1 MHCAL
6 YQSGTCRSCQWL
18 ETPYAQQITQKQQ
31 QLEALM
37 SALPVGR
44 WLPVVSSVEQ
54 AFRNKAKMVVSGSVE
69 RPLLGM
75 LHRDGT
81 AVDLCECPL
90 YPDAFAAVFDTL
102 KVFIARAGLTPYNVE
117 RKRGELK
124 YLLLTES
131 QKNGQLMLRFVL
143 RSETKLAQLRQ
154 ALPWLQQ
161 QLPQLAVITANI
173 QPVHMA
179 ILEGRRKSFL
189 PNSRRWKSRLIK
201 SRCIFARRV
210 FPNQSSGCRGA
221 VCHRA

>member
-1 MHCAL
+1 
-6 YQSGTCRSCQWL
+6 
-18 ETPYAQQITQKQQ
+18 
-31 QLEALM
+31 M

-90 YPDAFAAVFDTL
+90 YPDVFAAVFDTL

-179 ILEGRRKSFL
+179 ILEGETEIFLTEQQALEESFNQIPLYIRPQSFSKPILRLPRRCM
-189 PNSRRWKSRLIK
+189 PP
-201 SRCIFARRV
+201 RV
-210 FPNQSSGCRGA
+210 TGC
-221 VCHRA
+221 VS

>member
-1 MHCAL
+1 
-6 YQSGTCRSCQWL
+6 
-18 ETPYAQQITQKQQ
+18 
-31 QLEALM
+31 M

-44 WLPVVSSVEQ
+44 WLPVVNSVEQ

-131 QKNGQLMLRFVL
+131 QKMANLCCALYCAR
-143 RSETKLAQLRQ
+143 KLSWHSCVRHCLGYSSNC
-154 ALPWLQQ
+154 P
-161 QLPQLAVITANI
+161 
-173 QPVHMA
+173 
-179 ILEGRRKSFL
+179 S
-189 PNSRRWKSRLIK
+189 SR
-201 SRCIFARRV
+201 
-210 FPNQSSGCRGA
+210 
-221 VCHRA
+221 